1 MKNRY
6 FTQFFDDDLSEFD
19 IEEISKKEFD
29 SIEGL
34 RERHTIFENG
44 VNQICH
50 TVIPLELY

>member
-6 FTQFFDDDLSEFD
+6 FTHFFDDDLSEFD